1 MGIFALPATP
11 AKHGPAQHTS
21 QARSRRHRS
30 RLSCITSG
38 FRLVF
43 ILTVLLLGLAMT
55 ALCQEPYRQPP
66 KEVLEVLHARTTP
79 QAIISPSRD
88 NMLLID
94 TMRYPPIA
102 VISEPMLRLAGL
114 RINPNTNGARL
125 VSYET
130 GFTIKRISDGAEHR
144 VAVPAD
150 AKLSQPEWSPDGKH
164 FAFTNTASN
173 TVELWVGSADSGE
186 AHKVKGVIVNAAY
199 GRPIHWM
206 PDSRTLLVQAVVSS
220 RGNPP
225 AEPTVPKGPHVQ
237 ETHGKGA
244 PVATYEDLLANPH
257 DEDLFDYY
265 ATSQLAL
272 VDIGGKVT
280 PIGDKG
286 IFLSDTPSPDGNF
299 ILVARLHRP
308 YSYLHPH
315 FDFPKE
321 VEVWDHSGKSVYK
334 LASIPLADRVPIEG
348 VQTGPR
354 DYQWRSDQPATLAWV
369 EALDG
374 GDTRKAAEYRDK
386 LVLLK
391 APFTSQ
397 PVELIRTTQRFA
409 GVLWGEKD
417 GVALVSDYDRKKRWS
432 RTLIVNADNP
442 SEAPR
447 ELWGRNQQDRYKDP
461 GTPILRG
468 DTGGGFGGGG
478 GGGREGGAGRRPI
491 LQSGDYIYLRG
502 EGASPK
508 GDRPFLDRLNLKTL
522 KTERLFKCDDNSF
535 ETVVALLDDGGSKA
549 ITRRETPASP
559 PNYFVHALAASDP
572 AAATTGGSKALTEFP
587 DPAPQIKGIT
597 KQLVTYKRQDGV
609 PLSFTLYLP
618 PGYKQG
624 ERLPTVV
631 WAYPLEYNDAATA
644 GQVTGSTN
652 RFTTISGPSELFFL
666 LEGYAVLDNAAM
678 PIVGDPDTVNNTYVE
693 QLTMDAKAAIDKAAE
708 MGVTDP
714 DRVGVGGHS
723 YGAFM
728 TANLLAH
735 TRLFRAGIARSGA
748 YNRTLTPFG
757 FQSERRTFWEAID
770 LYMKMS
776 PFAYANAIKDPILLM
791 HGEADNNSGTFPIQS
806 ERMYQALRGNG
817 ATVRLVTLPDE
828 AHGYSARESVEHTLY
843 EMISWF
849 DRYVKH
855 AAPKGSMEEKAAN

>member
-1 MGIFALPATP
+1 MARTIPLAAGLPAV
-11 AKHGPAQHTS
+11 
-21 QARSRRHRS
+21 
-30 RLSCITSG
+30 
-38 FRLVF
+38 FLV
-43 ILTVLLLGLAMT
+43 VLLVLVMP
-55 ALCQEPYRQPP
+55 ALSQEPYRQPP
-66 KEVLEVLHARTTP
+66 KEILDVLHARTTP
-79 QAIISPSRD
+79 LASISPSRD
-88 NMLLID
+88 YMLLID
-94 TMRYPPIA
+94 TMRYPPIS

-130 GFTIKRISDGAEHR
+130 GFSIKRISDGAEHK
-144 VAVPAD
+144 VALPTD
-150 AKLSQPEWSPDGKH
+150 AKLSQPEWSPDGKR

-173 TVELWVGSADSGE
+173 AVELWVGSADSGE
-186 AHKVKGVIVNAAY
+186 AHRVKGVIVNGAY
-199 GRPIHWM
+199 GRAIHWM
-206 PDSRTLLVQAVVSS
+206 PDSRTLLVQTVPAS

-225 AEPTVPKGPHVQ
+225 AEPSVPKGPHVQ

-265 ATSQLAL
+265 ATSQLSL
-272 VDIGGKVT
+272 VDVENGKVK
-280 PIGDKG
+280 PIGEKG
-286 IFLSDTPSPDGNF
+286 VFLTDTPSPDGNF
-299 ILVARLHRP
+299 ILIARLHRP

-321 VEVWDHSGKSVYK
+321 VEVWDGYGKSAYK
-334 LASIPLADRVPIEG
+334 LASLPLADRVPIEG
-348 VQTGPR
+348 VPTGPR

-374 GDTRKAAEYRDK
+374 GDTRKPAEYRDK
-386 LVLLK
+386 LALLK
-391 APFTSQ
+391 APFTGQ
-397 PVELIRTTQRFA
+397 PQELIRTPQRFA

-417 GVALVSDYDRKKRWS
+417 GLALVSDYERKRRWS
-432 RTLIVNADNP
+432 RTLIVNADNS
-442 SEAPR
+442 SEPPR

-461 GTPILRG
+461 GSPILRG
-468 DTGGGFGGGG
+468 DTGGFGGGG
-478 GGGREGGAGRRPI
+478 GGGMREGGGRRPI

-502 EGASPK
+502 EGASPQ

-522 KTERLFKCDDNSF
+522 KTERLFQCGDSSF
-535 ETVVALLDDGGSKA
+535 ESVIALLDDEGSKF
-549 ITRRETPASP
+549 ITRRESP
-559 PNYFVHALAASDP
+559 TEQPNYFIRAYRVQYVAGTRSSMGRSLASDAGAY
-572 AAATTGGSKALTEFP
+572 AALNPQSDRALTEFP
-587 DPAPQIKGIT
+587 DPAPQLKGIT

-644 GQVTGSTN
+644 GQVAGSTN

-678 PIVGDPDTVNNTYVE
+678 PIVGGDPDTVNNTYVE

-757 FQSERRTFWEAID
+757 FQSERRTFWEATD

-776 PFAYANAIKDPILLM
+776 PFSYANAIKDPILLM

-849 DRYVKH
+849 DRYVKN
-855 AAPKGSMEEKAAN
+855 AGPRGAIEEKAAN

>member
-1 MGIFALPATP
+1 MIFGI
-11 AKHGPAQHTS
+11 
-21 QARSRRHRS
+21 
-30 RLSCITSG
+30 
-38 FRLVF
+38 LV
-43 ILTVLLLGLAMT
+43 GLAVPT
-55 ALCQEPYRQPP
+55 LSQEPYRQPP
-66 KEVLEVLHARTTP
+66 KEVLDVLHASTTP
-79 QAIISPSRD
+79 QASISPSRD

-94 TMRYPPIA
+94 TMRYPPIS

-130 GFTIKRISDGAEHR
+130 SFTIKRISDGSEHK

-150 AKLSQPEWSPDGKH
+150 AKLSQPEWSHDGKR

-173 TVELWVGSADSGE
+173 TVELWVGNADSGE

-206 PDSRTLLVQAVVSS
+206 PDSHTLLVQTVPAS
-220 RGNPP
+220 RGTPP
-225 AEPTVPKGPHVQ
+225 VEQAVPKGPHVQ

-265 ATSQLAL
+265 ATSQLSL
-272 VDIGGKVT
+272 VDIDHGKVT
-280 PIGDKG
+280 PVGEKG
-286 IFLSDTPSPDGNF
+286 IFLTDTPSPDGNF

-321 VEVWDHSGKSVYK
+321 VEVWDRSGKSVYK

-374 GDTRKAAEYRDK
+374 GDTRKPAEYRDK
-386 LVLLK
+386 LALLK
-391 APFTSQ
+391 APFTGQ
-397 PVELIRTTQRFA
+397 PQELIRTTQRFA

-417 GVALVSDYDRKKRWS
+417 GLALVSDYDRKKRWS
-432 RTLIVNADNP
+432 RTLIVNANNP
-442 SEAPR
+442 SEAAR
-447 ELWGRNQQDRYKDP
+447 ELWGRNQQDRYSDP
-461 GTPILRG
+461 GTPMLRG

-491 LQSGDYIYLRG
+491 QQSGDYIYLRG

-522 KTERLFKCDDNSF
+522 KTERLFKCDDSSF
-535 ETVVALLDDGGSKA
+535 ETVVALLDDQGSKL
-549 ITRRETPASP
+549 ITRRESPTDP
-559 PNYFVHALAASDP
+559 PNYFVRGATVLDSGGP
-572 AAATTGGSKALTEFP
+572 AAHKSQQALTSFA

-597 KQLVTYKRQDGV
+597 KQLVTYTRQDGV

-693 QLTMDAKAAIDKAAE
+693 QLTMDAKAAIDKAAQ

-757 FQSERRTFWEAID
+757 FQSERRTFWEASD

-776 PFAYANAIKDPILLM
+776 PFSYANAIKDPILLM

-849 DRYVKH
+849 DRYVKN
-855 AAPKGSMEEKAAN
+855 ATPRGSVDEKAAN